1 MSKYGVFL
9 PRSGPQSL
17 VDPIGKD
24 SSDEIRLRRDGPTFD
39 EILEGQ
45 LPSGMLKVND
55 EVKASLKLHN
65 IELSPLEL
73 DTIASAVDRLAD
85 AGRKRGLIMS
95 DRGAFVVDVTSREI
109 ELALPRDGLRSE
121 LIEGIDSF
129 IGV

>member
-9 PRSGPQSL
+9 PRSGPKSL

-24 SSDEIRLRRDGPTFD
+24 SQDEIRLRRDGPTFD

-45 LPSGMLKVND
+45 LPSGMLKIND

-65 IELSPLEL
+65 MELSPLEL

-85 AGRKRGLIMS
+85 ADRKRGLIMS
-95 DRGAFVVDVTSREI
+95 DRGAFVVDVMSRKI